1 MSDRVEIIDDADQ
14 PIVAVTELQA
24 DEVEEIAAP
33 ADAAGTATAAAID
46 AEKKAE

>member
-1 MSDRVEIIDDADQ
+1 MSDKVEIIDDAEQ

-24 DEVEEIAAP
+24 DEVEETAAP